1 MPILKP
7 FTVPASAKALELPQ
21 DSKAKLSIAFISS
34 ADPTTKQPWCPDVR
48 QTLPY
53 INAAFTPSEAPELA
67 IIEGGQRAEWRDPQN
82 PYRRNWN
89 VNNVPTIVRY
99 QRIDGEIEETGRL
112 TEGEILDARKLANL
126 IGKGV
131 GRS

>member
-21 DSKAKLSIAFISS
+21 DSKAKLFIAFISS
-34 ADPTTKQPWCPDVR
+34 ADPVTKQPWCPDVR

-67 IIEGGQRAEWRDPQN
+67 IIEVGQRAEYVYSLYIVSWIFPARHRV
-82 PYRRNWN
+82 YITILCLRFFFLC
-89 VNNVPTIVRY
+89 PTTSFSFIDHATS
-99 QRIDGEIEETGRL
+99 RISQEHPSHLSI
-112 TEGEILDARKLANL
+112 
-126 IGKGV
+126 
-131 GRS
+131 